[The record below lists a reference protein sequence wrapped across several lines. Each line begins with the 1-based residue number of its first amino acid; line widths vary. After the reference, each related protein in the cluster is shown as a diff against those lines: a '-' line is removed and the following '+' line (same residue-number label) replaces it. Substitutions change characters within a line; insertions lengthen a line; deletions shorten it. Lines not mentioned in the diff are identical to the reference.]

1 MNHSQRQNNKF
12 LYLTK
17 LMKNS
22 SKDDKFCI
30 TNYLSKNPKSCNV
43 TPIPNSAKNH
53 KSYYTYETVSELKL
67 QNKKLSEQVKELKSQ
82 ISELN
87 NKLNQYNNISNN
99 NITYRNKSNF
109 KNSNL
114 DNINITENSQNNL
127 SQNSK
132 KTKKRISFNFTAYP
146 TSDNSKSKISRSYTN
161 FSSGNTEN
169 SEFEFAIQD
178 LEKRVNQTTQV
189 IPSLIQKYKKYK
201 ELYENI
207 KEENIKLKKDNEELK
222 ITLHNIRKE
231 LIDFQKHSE
240 NNINDQN
247 KKLFYLNNFI
257 VNQKKDFDEEKK
269 KLINSLTNLAQEN
282 KLISER
288 LIQLSEKDK
297 KMDFTDLINNRF
309 LNNEHIMKLN
319 DDGIV
324 NLKRNFNSINNSI
337 LFKNY

>member
-12 LYLTK
+12 FHLTK
-17 LMKNS
+17 LIKNT
-22 SKDDKFCI
+22 SKEDKFCI
-30 TNYLSKNPKSCNV
+30 TNYLTKNPKSCNI
-43 TPIPNSAKNH
+43 TPIPNSAKNN
-53 KSYYTYETVSELKL
+53 KTNYSYETMSELKL
-67 QNKKLSEQVKELKSQ
+67 QNKKLSEQVKDLKSK
-82 ISELN
+82 ILELN
-87 NKLNQYNNISNN
+87 NKLNQYNNISIN

-114 DNINITENSQNNL
+114 DNINITDNSQSIL

-146 TSDNSKSKISRSYTN
+146 TSDNSKSRISRSYTN
-161 FSSGNTEN
+161 ISSGNTDN
-169 SEFEFAIQD
+169 SEFEYAIQD
-178 LEKRVNQTTQV
+178 LEKRVNQTTKV

-201 ELYENI
+201 ELYENT
-207 KEENIKLKKDNEELK
+207 KDENIKLKKDNEELK

-231 LIDFQKHSE
+231 LIVFQKHSE

-269 KLINSLTNLAQEN
+269 QLMNSLTNLAQEN
-282 KLISER
+282 NIISQR
-288 LIQLSEKDK
+288 LIQLSEREK
-297 KMDFTDLINNRF
+297 KIEFNNLF
-309 LNNEHIMKLN
+309 NNHVFNNEQIMKLN

-324 NLKRNFNSINNSI
+324 NLKRKFNTIHFNN
-337 LFKNY
+337 Y

>member
-1 MNHSQRQNNKF
+1 MNHSQRQNYKC
-12 LYLTK
+12 LHLTK
-17 LMKNS
+17 LIKNT

-30 TNYLSKNPKSCNV
+30 TSYLTKNPKSCNI

-53 KSYYTYETVSELKL
+53 KSYYTYEIVSELKL
-67 QNKKLSEQVKELKSQ
+67 QNKKLSEQVKELKSK
-82 ISELN
+82 ILELN
-87 NKLNQYNNISNN
+87 HKLNQYNNISNN
-99 NITYRNKSNF
+99 NITYRNKSNV
-109 KNSNL
+109 KNSNI
-114 DNINITENSQNNL
+114 DNINITENSQSIL

-132 KTKKRISFNFTAYP
+132 KTKKRISFNFTAFP
-146 TSDNSKSKISRSYTN
+146 TSDSKSRISKSYTN
-161 FSSGNTEN
+161 ISSGNTDN
-169 SEFEFAIQD
+169 SEFEYAIQD
-178 LEKRVNQTTQV
+178 LEKRVNQTTKV

-231 LIDFQKHSE
+231 LIIFQKHSE

-269 KLINSLTNLAQEN
+269 QLMNSLTNLAQEN
-282 KLISER
+282 KLISQR

-297 KMDFTDLINNRF
+297 KIDFTYLFNNRDINN
-309 LNNEHIMKLN
+309 EQIMKLN

-324 NLKRNFNSINNSI
+324 NLKRKFNTIHFNN
-337 LFKNY
+337 Y

>member
-12 LYLTK
+12 FHLTK
-17 LMKNS
+17 LIKNTR
-22 SKDDKFCI
+22 KDDKFCI
-30 TNYLSKNPKSCNV
+30 TNYLSKNPKSCNI
-43 TPIPNSAKNH
+43 TPIPNSAKNN
-53 KSYYTYETVSELKL
+53 KTNYSYETMSELKL
-67 QNKKLSEQVKELKSQ
+67 QNKKLSEQVKDLKSK
-82 ISELN
+82 ILELN
-87 NKLNQYNNISNN
+87 NKLNQYNNISIN

-114 DNINITENSQNNL
+114 DNINITDNSQSIL

-146 TSDNSKSKISRSYTN
+146 TSDNSKSRISRSYTN

-169 SEFEFAIQD
+169 SEFEFAILD
-178 LEKRVNQTTQV
+178 LEKRVNQTTKV

-207 KEENIKLKKDNEELK
+207 KDENVKLKKDNEELK

-231 LIDFQKHSE
+231 LIVFQKHSE

-269 KLINSLTNLAQEN
+269 QLINSLTNLAQEN
-282 KLISER
+282 KLISQR
-288 LIQLSEKDK
+288 LIQLSEREK
-297 KMDFTDLINNRF
+297 KIEFNNLF
-309 LNNEHIMKLN
+309 NNHVFNNEQIMKLN

-324 NLKRNFNSINNSI
+324 NLKRKFNTIHFNN
-337 LFKNY
+337 Y